1 MQSTGRSGIIATL
14 DPGRN
19 PIKSKPRFGPGA
31 THKKPMAHRIT
42 ASCPAALLAL
52 GAGTFT
58 LPAGAQ
64 TGPAQGESTGTPS
77 IVVTATRSER
87 NSFELPVSIDRLD
100 ADAIREGKPMIN
112 LSESLSRVPGVVVQN
127 RQNYSQDLQISSRG
141 FGAHAQFGVR
151 GVRLYADGIP
161 ATSPDGQGQTSNFDL
176 GAA

>member
-1 MQSTGRSGIIATL
+1 
-14 DPGRN
+14 
-19 PIKSKPRFGPGA
+19 
-31 THKKPMAHRIT
+31 MAHRV
-42 ASCPAALLAL
+42 AVSCPAALLAL
-52 GAGTFT
+52 GAGAFA

-64 TGPAQGESTGTPS
+64 TGSGQGESSGTPS

-87 NSFELPVSIDRLD
+87 NSFDLPVSIDRID

-151 GVRLYADGIP
+151 SL
-161 ATSPDGQGQTSNFDL
+161 
-176 GAA
+176 